1 MNQRLLLA
9 VLLSTQIIAAS
20 FAQQP
25 TPSPRIPQEK
35 PQKSEADDVVRITT
49 NLVQIDAVIT
59 DNDGKPV
66 SDLKPDE
73 IELFEDGRKQKIT
86 SLSYQVIDSLG
97 TDERPAKPT
106 GNDKYAAGVPPTR
119 IRLQDVRR
127 TIAIVVDDLGL
138 SLESVHFVRDALKK
152 FVDRQMQEGDLVA
165 IVRTAGGMGAL
176 QQFTTDKRQLYA
188 AIERIRWHA
197 SGRGLIGAFA
207 PIGAAMPG
215 TEQGPSDASY
225 IPGEDA
231 EEFREGVL
239 TVGTLGAI
247 GYVVKG
253 LRELPGRKSVLLV
266 SDGIKLLTAEDLG
279 RNRRVLEA
287 MQRLTDL
294 ANRAAVVINTL
305 DARGLQTLGFTA
317 ADNTAGL
324 RSDQSARLFAAR
336 QSTFSA
342 SQDGMVFLAETTGGI
357 AIRNN
362 NDLSGGIRRV
372 LEDQK
377 SYYLIAYR
385 PDESTFDLRGRRQFH
400 NLTLKVTRPGKYK
413 VRMRTGF
420 YGVTDEEGRP
430 PSTPV
435 QQLKDALVSPFGATG
450 VHLQLTSLFANDPQQ
465 GSLVRSILYIDPRD
479 LTFTEE
485 PDGKRKC
492 VFDLMAITFGDN
504 GVPIDQ
510 VGRTYTILLGDDEFK
525 RVMREG
531 LVYYATLPIKKPG
544 AYQLR
549 ISLRDSS
556 TERVG
561 SASQF
566 IEAPDIKKKR
576 LVLSGLII
584 RGENAATYTQT
595 AATKDEGMEEGNTEA
610 SPAIRRLKPGMV
622 ASYGYFIYNSRIDKA
637 LSRPQVTTQ
646 IKLFR
651 EGKEVFTGKEIP
663 FDSSG
668 QSDLQRLTVG
678 GAIQLGAAMEPG
690 EYVLQVIVTDL
701 LADKKHRIATQWT
714 DFQIV
719 K

>member
-1 MNQRLLLA
+1 M
-9 VLLSTQIIAAS
+9 IAAVP
-20 FAQQP
+20 AQQP
-25 TPSPRIPQEK
+25 TPSPGPTQDKRQQAEG
-35 PQKSEADDVVRITT
+35 DDVVRITT
-49 NLVQIDAVIT
+49 NLVQVDAVIT

-66 SDLKPDE
+66 SDLKPDDV
-73 IELFEDGRKQKIT
+73 ELFEDGRKQKIT
-86 SLSYQVIDSLG
+86 NLSYQVLDPPP
-97 TDERPAKPT
+97 TDERPAKPS
-106 GNDKYAAGVPPTR
+106 GNDKNAAPVPPTR
-119 IRLQDVRR
+119 IRPENVRR

-138 SLESVHFVRDALKK
+138 SFESVHFVREALKK

-188 AIERIRWHA
+188 AIDRIRWHA

-215 TEQGPSDASY
+215 AEQGPSDPSF

-231 EEFREGVL
+231 EQSREDVL
-239 TVGTLGAI
+239 TVGTLGSI
-247 GYVVKG
+247 GYVVRG

-266 SDGIKLLTAEDLG
+266 SDGLNLLTAENLG
-279 RNRRVLEA
+279 RNQRTLEA

-324 RSDQSARLFAAR
+324 RPDQSARLFANR
-336 QSTFSA
+336 LRTFSA
-342 SQDGMVFLAETTGGI
+342 SQDGMFYLAETTGGI
-357 AIRNN
+357 SIKNN

-385 PDESTFDLRGRRQFH
+385 PDESTFDERGRRQFH
-400 NLTLKVTRPGKYK
+400 KLTLKVTRPGKYK

-420 YGVTDEEGRP
+420 YGFTDEERRP

-450 VHLQLTSLFANDPQQ
+450 VHLQLTSLFANDPKQ

-510 VGRTYTILLGDDEFK
+510 VGRTYTIVLRDDEFK

-531 LVYYATLPIKKPG
+531 LVYYATVPIKKPG

-549 ISLRDSS
+549 VSLRDSS

-566 IEAPDIKKKR
+566 IEAPDIKRKR

-584 RGENAATYTQT
+584 RGENAATYTET
-595 AATKDEGMEEGNTEA
+595 ATTRDEGREEGDVEA

-622 ASYGYFIYNSRIDKA
+622 VSYGYFIYNSRIDKA
-637 LSRPQVTTQ
+637 SSRPQLTTQ
-646 IKLFR
+646 VRLFR
-651 EGKEVFTGKEIP
+651 DGKEVYSGKEIP
-663 FDSSG
+663 FDTTG
-668 QSDLQRLTVG
+668 QGDLQRLAVG
-678 GAIQLGAAMEPG
+678 GAIQLGPAMEPG
-690 EYVLQVIVTDL
+690 EYVLQVIVTDP
-701 LADKKHRIATQWT
+701 LADKKHRIATQWM